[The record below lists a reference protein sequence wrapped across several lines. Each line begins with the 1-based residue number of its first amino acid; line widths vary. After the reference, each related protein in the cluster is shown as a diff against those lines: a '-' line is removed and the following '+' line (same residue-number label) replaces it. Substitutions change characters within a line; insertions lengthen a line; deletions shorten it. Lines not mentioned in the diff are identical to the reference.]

1 MTRGLRVDRP
11 ELPPGLVAIP
21 VRTRLVRPG
30 EDLAV
35 IVRDAVRGIAR
46 PGDALAVSETAVAI
60 AQGEIVPAE
69 YVRPSKLA
77 YLLAR
82 RAGALATVNQPES
95 LQIVIDR
102 AGVWRVLYASAM
114 HVLARAIGRRG
125 AFYEVMGE
133 AIAAIDGYT
142 GTMPPFERAIVFAPQ
157 NPDAFAQS
165 VYEETGI
172 ACAVVDANDLEKA
185 KVLGASSGLHRAN
198 VERALLSNP
207 HGNGDEQTPV
217 VVLKW
222 RAQGPNPLFAAEARP

>member
-30 EDLAV
+30 EDLAG

-95 LQIVIDR
+95 LQIVI
-102 AGVWRVLYASAM
+102 
-114 HVLARAIGRRG
+114 
-125 AFYEVMGE
+125 
-133 AIAAIDGYT
+133 
-142 GTMPPFERAIVFAPQ
+142 
-157 NPDAFAQS
+157 
-165 VYEETGI
+165 
-172 ACAVVDANDLEKA
+172 
-185 KVLGASSGLHRAN
+185 
-198 VERALLSNP
+198 
-207 HGNGDEQTPV
+207 
-217 VVLKW
+217 
-222 RAQGPNPLFAAEARP
+222 